1 LRRSILVVDSY
12 LGVRLEILRRSQNPD
27 GGWSYYNGK
36 QSWLEPTFYGALALH
51 GEPSADRAWSLIKS
65 WQRPDGSWPPTAG
78 AAISGWGAA
87 LCLILAHVRG
97 EMDGTF
103 LKGLAYLLK
112 TAGTESEIWRRAL
125 AKFGL
130 VDPGRNLSL
139 KGWPWKEGTSS
150 WVEPTAHTLIAL
162 KKAYAL
168 LPAPQ
173 LTERIR
179 SGEALLLDVRCK
191 DGGWNYGSAWT
202 LGEDQRS
209 YPETTALALLGL
221 QGRKEAGSSVDLVK
235 RWLPETP
242 STLARAWITIALR
255 LNGVAFPD
263 TTSFSKGSGS
273 PDLMVVALEA
283 IGSPDGNYRLLKT
296 ELAG

>member
-1 LRRSILVVDSY
+1 MVDSY
-12 LGVRLEILRRSQNPD
+12 LGVRLDVLRRSQNPD
-27 GGWSYYNGK
+27 GGWSYYRGK

-51 GEPSADRAWSLIKS
+51 GDPAADRAWSLIKS
-65 WQRPDGSWPPTAG
+65 WQQPDGSWPPTAG
-78 AAISGWGAA
+78 AGISGWGAA
-87 LCLILAHVRG
+87 LCLTLAQLRG
-97 EMDGTF
+97 EVDGSY

-130 VDPGRNLSL
+130 IDPGRNLTL

-162 KKAYAL
+162 KKAYVVV
-168 LPAPQ
+168 PAP
-173 LTERIR
+173 EVAARIQ

-191 DGGWNYGSAWT
+191 DRGWNYGSAWT

-221 QGRKEAGSSVDLVK
+221 QGRAEVGNSVDVAK
-235 RWLPETP
+235 SWLQETP
-242 STLARAWITIALR
+242 SSLARAWITIALR
-255 LNGVAFPD
+255 LYGVEVPD
-263 TTSFSKGSGS
+263 STSPLKGPGS

-283 IGSPDGNYRLLKT
+283 LGAADGNYRFLKT
-296 ELAG
+296 EVSG

>member
-1 LRRSILVVDSY
+1 MVDSY
-12 LGVRLEILRRSQNPD
+12 LGVRLDILRRSQNPD
-27 GGWSYYNGK
+27 GGWSYYKGK
-36 QSWLEPTFYGALALH
+36 QSWLEPTFYGALVLH
-51 GEPSADRAWSLIKS
+51 GDPAADRAWSLIKS
-65 WQRPDGSWPPTAG
+65 WQQPDGSWPPTAG

-87 LCLILAHVRG
+87 LCLTLAHLRG
-97 EMDGTF
+97 EVDGTY
-103 LKGLAYLLK
+103 LKGVAYLLK
-112 TAGTESEIWRRAL
+112 TAGTESELWRRAL
-125 AKFGL
+125 AWTGL
-130 VDPGRNLSL
+130 LNPGRNLSL

-168 LPAPQ
+168 VPAPE
-173 LTERIR
+173 LAERIH

-191 DGGWNYGSAWT
+191 DGGWNFGSPST

-221 QGRKEAGSSVDLVK
+221 QGRAEAGSSVDLAK

-255 LNGVAFPD
+255 LHGAAIPEAL
-263 TTSFSKGSGS
+263 TPLTGRGS

-283 IGSPDGNYRLLKT
+283 LGSAGGNYRFLKT
-296 ELAG
+296 EKA

>member
-1 LRRSILVVDSY
+1 VADSN
-12 LGVRLEILRRSQNPD
+12 LGVRLDILRRSQNPD

-51 GEPSADRAWSLIKS
+51 GDPAADRAWSLIKS
-65 WQRPDGSWPPTAG
+65 WQQPDGSWPPTAG
-78 AAISGWGAA
+78 AAISGWGTA
-87 LCLILAHVRG
+87 LCLTLAHLRG
-97 EMDGTF
+97 EMDGTY
-103 LKGLAYLLK
+103 LKGIAYLLK
-112 TAGTESEIWRRAL
+112 TAGTESELWRRAL
-125 AKFGL
+125 AKAGL
-130 VDPGRNLSL
+130 IDPGRNLSL

-150 WVEPTAHTLIAL
+150 WVEPTAHSLIAL

-168 LPAPQ
+168 LPAPE
-173 LTERIR
+173 LTERIQ

-191 DGGWNYGSAWT
+191 DGGWNFGSPWT

-221 QGRKEAGSSVDLVK
+221 QGRPEAGSSVDLAK

-242 STLARAWITIALR
+242 SSLARAWITIALR
-255 LNGVAFPD
+255 LHEAAVPVALTPL
-263 TTSFSKGSGS
+263 TGQGS

-283 IGSPDGNYRLLKT
+283 LGSVDGNYRLLETKA
-296 ELAG
+296 AG

>member
-1 LRRSILVVDSY
+1 VADSY
-12 LGVRLEILRRSQNPD
+12 LGVRLDVLRRSQNPD
-27 GGWSYYNGK
+27 GGWSYYTGK
-36 QSWLEPTFYGALALH
+36 RSWLEPTFYGALVLH
-51 GEPSADRAWSLIKS
+51 GDPAADRAWSLIKS
-65 WQRPDGSWPPTAG
+65 WQQPDGSWPPTAG

-87 LCLILAHVRG
+87 LCLTMAQIRG
-97 EMDGTF
+97 EIDGTF

-139 KGWPWKEGTSS
+139 KGWPWKQGTSS

-162 KKAYAL
+162 KKAYTA
-168 LPAPQ
+168 LPAPEV
-173 LTERIR
+173 TERIR
-179 SGEALLLDVRCK
+179 SGQALLLDVRCK

-221 QGRKEAGSSVDLVK
+221 QGRAEAAGSVDLAK
-235 RWLPETP
+235 GWLQETP
-242 STLARAWITIALR
+242 SSLARAWITIALR
-255 LNGVAFPD
+255 LHGIGVPN
-263 TTSFSKGSGS
+263 TNSPLKGSGS

-283 IGSPDGNYRLLKT
+283 LGAPEGNYRLLKT
-296 ELAG
+296 EAAG

>member
-1 LRRSILVVDSY
+1 MADSY

-27 GGWSYYNGK
+27 GGWSYYSGK

-51 GEPSADRAWSLIKS
+51 GSQAADRAWSLIKS
-65 WQRPDGSWPPTAG
+65 WQQPDGSWPPSAG
-78 AAISGWGAA
+78 AAISAWETA
-87 LCLILAHVRG
+87 LCLTLAQIRG
-97 EMDGTF
+97 EIDGAF

-139 KGWPWKEGTSS
+139 KGWPWKQGTSS

-162 KKAYAL
+162 KKAYPA
-168 LPAPQ
+168 LPAPELKQ
-173 LTERIR
+173 RID

-221 QGRKEAGSSVDLVK
+221 QGRAEARSSVDLAK
-235 RWLPETP
+235 RWMQATP
-242 STLARAWITIALR
+242 SSLARAWITIALR
-255 LNGVAFPD
+255 LHGVAVPD
-263 TTSFSKGSGS
+263 TTNGTKGPGS

-283 IGSPDGNYRLLKT
+283 LGAADGNAGLLKT
-296 ELAG
+296 EVVG

>member
-1 LRRSILVVDSY
+1 MADSY
-12 LGVRLEILRRSQNPD
+12 LGVRLDILRRSQNPD
-27 GGWSYYNGK
+27 GGWSYYSGK

-51 GEPSADRAWSLIKS
+51 GDPAAGRAWSLIKS

-78 AAISGWGAA
+78 AAVSGWGTA

-97 EMDGTF
+97 EMDGTY
-103 LKGLAYLLK
+103 LTGLAYLLK
-112 TAGTESEIWRRAL
+112 TAGRESELGRRGSTR
-125 AKFGL
+125 FGL
-130 VDPGRNLSL
+130 IDPGRKLSF
-139 KGWPWKEGTSS
+139 KGWPWTQGTSS

-162 KKAYAL
+162 KKTFAL
-168 LPAPQ
+168 LPAPE

-191 DGGWNYGSAWT
+191 DGGWNYGNAWA

-221 QGRKEAGSSVDLVK
+221 QGREEASSSVDLAK
-235 RWLPETP
+235 SRLPEA
-242 STLARAWITIALR
+242 SSLARAWITIALR
-255 LNGVAFPD
+255 LHGVAVPD
-263 TTSFSKGSGS
+263 TPSPSKGTGS

-283 IGSPDGNYRLLKT
+283 LGGPGGNYRLLKT
-296 ELAG
+296 EKA